1 MSLLSRLFDAPTE
14 ARAFTRSDAIPKNSE
29 GYFTEAG
36 EHVNDQTALRLAAVY
51 ACTRLLADSVASLP
65 LDAYRKRGSV
75 REEISPAPSLIK
87 KPSAYLENFEFFFQ
101 TVSSLAL
108 RGNSFHLINKRDA
121 FEYPIE
127 MEPVHPDCVRVDL
140 DEVTG
145 RPTYAVDG
153 VRVAYYDIVHIRRFT
168 LPGSAIGLSPIQQ
181 AQVGIGMGLAAERFG
196 ARWFGQSANPSSVL
210 ETDQNLDETQA
221 KRLQKSWMSSHG
233 GKRHPAIL
241 SGGVKWKPI
250 SITPEESQFLE
261 TRKFQRGEIA
271 MLFGVPP
278 HMIGDTDKS
287 TSWGSG
293 IEQQSI
299 GFVTYTLR
307 PWLTCIESALSA
319 LLPRG
324 QFVKFNVSALLRGDT
339 PARYEAYNTG
349 RLGGWLS
356 VNEIRA
362 LEDMAPIGPEGDT
375 YIQPMNMAPLG
386 SEDPGTQDPTP
397 DPAEPDQPKE
407 EPSDDD
413 VQP

>member
-1 MSLLSRLFDAPTE
+1 MSILSRLFDAPDE
-14 ARAFTRSDAIPKNSE
+14 VRAFTRSDAIPKNSE
-29 GYFTEAG
+29 GYWTEAG

-51 ACTRLLADSVASLP
+51 ACVRLLADSVASLP
-65 LDAYRKRGSV
+65 FDAYRKKGTV
-75 REEISPAPSLIK
+75 REEISPPPSLIK
-87 KPSAYLENFEFFFQ
+87 KPSAQLENFEFIFQ
-101 TVSSLAL
+101 SVSSLAL

-127 MEPVHPDCVRVDL
+127 MEPVHPDCVRVGL
-140 DEVTG
+140 DEKTG
-145 RPTYAVDG
+145 LATYAIDG
-153 VRVAYYDIVHIRRFT
+153 TIVPRYDIVHIRRFS
-168 LPGSAIGLSPIQQ
+168 LPGSVVGLSPIQQ
-181 AQVGIGMGLAAERFG
+181 AQVGIGLGLAAEKFG
-196 ARWFGQSANPSSVL
+196 ARWFGQSATPSSVL
-210 ETDQNLDETQA
+210 ETDQNLDAEQA
-221 KRLQKSWMSSHG
+221 RRLQKSWISSHG
-233 GKRHPAIL
+233 GKRHPAVL
-241 SGGVKWKPI
+241 SGGVKWKAI
-250 SITPEESQFLE
+250 EVTPEESQFLE
-261 TRKFQRGEIA
+261 TRAFQRGEIA

-278 HMIGDTDKS
+278 HMIGDTEKS

-362 LEDMAPIGPEGDT
+362 LEDMPPIGPEGDT
-375 YIQPMNMAPLG
+375 YIQPLNMAPLG
-386 SEDPGTQDPTP
+386 SEDPGPQDPTHDP
-397 DPAEPDQPKE
+397 DQPDQPKE

-413 VQP
+413 V